1 MLFRAIVSSF
11 LLIYP
16 ENYNMF
22 YFFQGAKQLKWEM
35 ERDSWIKG
43 KNKTFKNRKQGA
55 KRKTAFKS
63 GQKNIKKKK

>member
-1 MLFRAIVSSF
+1 
-11 LLIYP
+11 
-16 ENYNMF
+16 MF

-55 KRKTAFKS
+55 KRKPAFKT
-63 GQKNIKKKK
+63 GQKNIKKKKK